1 MRAQD
6 GVPKSV
12 VARQSPAQGIAM
24 YAGGVF
30 VLCIMDAII
39 KWLSA
44 DYSIAQIVFFRAVIG
59 LVPTLAMLL
68 RPPGLLS
75 LKTRRFG
82 AHLLRGLVSLVGTF
96 GFFWALAVMPLG
108 AAYAIGFAA
117 PMFITAMSVP
127 ILHESVGLKR
137 WLAVLVGF
145 AGVLIMI
152 RPGVNGAFGGGA
164 IALVATAAY
173 ALSMVMVRLY
183 SRTESNVAMIFYGNI
198 VVIAATGVQMPF
210 LWLTPGWGDGGL
222 LALVG
227 LLGGV
232 GTLMLAQA
240 YRMATPSIVVPFE
253 YTGMIWGVAL
263 SFFIWGDIPDL
274 WTWIGSLVVIGSGLY
289 MLHRAMKVT
298 SLPSR
303 R

>member
-1 MRAQD
+1 
-6 GVPKSV
+6 
-12 VARQSPAQGIAM
+12 
-24 YAGGVF
+24 
-30 VLCIMDAII
+30 
-39 KWLSA
+39 
-44 DYSIAQIVFFRAVIG
+44 
-59 LVPTLAMLL
+59 
-68 RPPGLLS
+68 
-75 LKTRRFG
+75 
-82 AHLLRGLVSLVGTF
+82 
-96 GFFWALAVMPLG
+96 
-108 AAYAIGFAA
+108 
-117 PMFITAMSVP
+117 
-127 ILHESVGLKR
+127 
-137 WLAVLVGF
+137 
-145 AGVLIMI
+145 MI

-173 ALSMVMVRLY
+173 ALLMVMIRLY
-183 SRTESNVAMIFYGNI
+183 SRTESNVAMIFYCNI

-222 LALVG
+222 LAL
-227 LLGGV
+227 V

-274 WTWIGSLVVIGSGLY
+274 WTWIGSLVVVGSGLY

>member
-1 MRAQD
+1 M
-6 GVPKSV
+6 
-12 VARQSPAQGIAM
+12 QGIAM

-30 VLCIMDAII
+30 IFCVVDAMI

-44 DYSIAQIVFFRAVIG
+44 DYSIAQIIFFRAVLG

-68 RPPGLLS
+68 RRPGLSS
-75 LKTRRFG
+75 LKTQRVG

-96 GFFWALAVMPLG
+96 GACWAFAVMPLG

-127 ILHESVGLKR
+127 ILNESVGLKR

-152 RPGVNGAFGGGA
+152 RPGVNGAFGGGV
-164 IALVATAAY
+164 IAFVATGAY
-173 ALSMVMVRLY
+173 ALSMVLVRLY
-183 SRTESNVAMIFYGNI
+183 SRTESNVAIIFYGNI

-210 LWLTPGWGDGGL
+210 VWITPGWSDGGL
-222 LALVG
+222 LVLVG

-253 YTGMIWGVAL
+253 YTGMIWGIAL
-263 SFFIWGDIPDL
+263 GFFIWGDIPDL
-274 WTWIGSLVVIGSGLY
+274 RALVGSLVVIGSGLY
-289 MLHRAMKVT
+289 ILHRE
-298 SLPSR
+298 R
-303 R
+303 